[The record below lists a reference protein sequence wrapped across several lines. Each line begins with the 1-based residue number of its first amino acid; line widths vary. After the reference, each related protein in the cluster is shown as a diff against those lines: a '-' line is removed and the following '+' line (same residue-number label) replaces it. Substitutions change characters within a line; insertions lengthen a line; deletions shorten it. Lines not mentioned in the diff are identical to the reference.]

1 MRRSTSRSVIGGSN
15 RRVYTTAS
23 DGSLAGSPA
32 LRPRTPVVYQ
42 TEAERRKEIVLA
54 PVIPPTVTSI
64 TTLQQFSGS
73 SFNNSSADLETC
85 DMTTGPQLRAVRRPR
100 PKSGELPP
108 SLTQSMYPIVQR
120 PATVGGSQS
129 SLNGSRP
136 ATVGSQPSSD
146 HFRKVNTTTITG
158 AQEYAVQVMT
168 DFFGRRPI
176 EHMRNAFRN
185 ADVDDSGELDQLEF
199 RQAIKAMKCGLG
211 DKDADALFKLADQD
225 GSGSI
230 GIHEFFVNFRHDHWP
245 RERFFWTKPEP
256 NVNLAGNLTKKERVD
271 LSDALAVQFDQPA
284 QLSTPDIMKVLAE
297 KVAVHGSAEKVFRVI
312 DTNVNGKVDLDEIP
326 EALRPFELHVSQQQ
340 AKEVLKEINRIVGK
354 PADAPITY
362 NSFAVAFNPTAGPP
376 RMGSVAFQEP
386 QTNVHVRQREP
397 IDEREYASLGPT
409 RSLESLH
416 ASRSSSAGFAAFG
429 ERSMDEHMRSLHCI
443 APTPPLSHA
452 ATTQTLRGIE
462 RDREARG
469 RLDQMAGWRNAQG
482 DEAIDGGGDLLGKEI
497 LKTGRDIDWRSN
509 IQGPAKQSM
518 FASASAPNLLSTT
531 LEMGVAAPSR
541 TPPAVASPTKAP
553 PQTGAEA
560 APVAAADTKSAE
572 APPPTGSRSPLLP
585 SYAAPTIASRKQQEP
600 SLPPA
605 FSSQSTL
612 GSLSS
617 SMANST
623 LMRTRSRIELARDL
637 AGSRSSRECLYP
649 DETSHHHVHELDRL
663 AHTSSIAALNSMSSA
678 AGGAGSSKEIGF
690 QRFDKECRA
699 DRLRSIGARQQERQ
713 ELLSQM
719 VLHVEK
725 SMASLDALHRNKA
738 QAYNRR
744 VGHHQLI
751 ELTRGMEH
759 GHAPVLL
766 EPSPLPNWAPV
777 PPHMSSH
784 WKTISGHHVDPPRDP
799 QAHKLH
805 AAGGRKSMKWLS
817 ESPPVVDSRRVVW
830 GGSHA

>member
-1 MRRSTSRSVIGGSN
+1 M
-15 RRVYTTAS
+15 YTTAS

-354 PADAPITY
+354 PADYLQFVRGRFQPHGGTAAHGLCRVPRAANQRPRAPARADRRARVRVARADA
-362 NSFAVAFNPTAGPP
+362 FARVVTCI
-376 RMGSVAFQEP
+376 EEL
-386 QTNVHVRQREP
+386 QRRLRR
-397 IDEREYASLGPT
+397 IWGAQHGRTHALASLH
-409 RSLESLH
+409 RAH
-416 ASRSSSAGFAAFG
+416 ATALA
-429 ERSMDEHMRSLHCI
+429 
-443 APTPPLSHA
+443 
-452 ATTQTLRGIE
+452 RGNHPDIK
-462 RDREARG
+462 RDRE
-469 RLDQMAGWRNAQG
+469 
-482 DEAIDGGGDLLGKEI
+482 
-497 LKTGRDIDWRSN
+497 
-509 IQGPAKQSM
+509 
-518 FASASAPNLLSTT
+518 
-531 LEMGVAAPSR
+531 
-541 TPPAVASPTKAP
+541 
-553 PQTGAEA
+553 
-560 APVAAADTKSAE
+560 
-572 APPPTGSRSPLLP
+572 GS
-585 SYAAPTIASRKQQEP
+585 
-600 SLPPA
+600 
-605 FSSQSTL
+605 
-612 GSLSS
+612 
-617 SMANST
+617 
-623 LMRTRSRIELARDL
+623 
-637 AGSRSSRECLYP
+637 
-649 DETSHHHVHELDRL
+649 
-663 AHTSSIAALNSMSSA
+663 
-678 AGGAGSSKEIGF
+678 
-690 QRFDKECRA
+690 
-699 DRLRSIGARQQERQ
+699 
-713 ELLSQM
+713 
-719 VLHVEK
+719 
-725 SMASLDALHRNKA
+725 
-738 QAYNRR
+738 
-744 VGHHQLI
+744 
-751 ELTRGMEH
+751 
-759 GHAPVLL
+759 
-766 EPSPLPNWAPV
+766 
-777 PPHMSSH
+777 
-784 WKTISGHHVDPPRDP
+784 
-799 QAHKLH
+799 
-805 AAGGRKSMKWLS
+805 
-817 ESPPVVDSRRVVW
+817 
-830 GGSHA
+830 